1 MFVGCPCCATKFR
14 VDESRMRQAVMTF
27 CCSACRSLFRIA
39 RPDAVQASP
48 PSAAENDLPGV
59 LIAHESAAFCEA
71 VRAVLGVE
79 PWKITVCHDG
89 VSALDLLRNRD
100 MAVALLDVA
109 LPGRYGFEV
118 CEELR
123 SNPLTAGVKVLL
135 FASIYDKTRYKRLPR
150 TLYGADDYI
159 EKHHIPDLLV
169 GKVRALLSGGDA
181 PVVPGTGEDSLAT
194 ETPAPQ
200 VPAQELCEARALLKR
215 EEETATT
222 VFPAAPSQL
231 PEAHV
236 KARRLARII
245 ASDIALYNQEAVEE
259 GVRNGTFFTLLAD
272 DITEGRSLYRQR
284 VAEEI
289 RIATNYLE
297 DAFTDLI
304 AKVRKELN
312 L

>member
-1 MFVGCPCCATKFR
+1 MFIGCPHCATKFKIN
-14 VDESRMRQAVMTF
+14 ESRMRQTVMTV
-27 CCSACRSLFRIA
+27 CCSSCRSLFRVA
-39 RPDAVQASP
+39 RPEAVTSSQP
-48 PSAAENDLPGV
+48 FVGRDLPRI
-59 LIAHESAAFCEA
+59 LIAHESSAFCEA
-71 VRAVLGVE
+71 VRVVLGGE
-79 PWKITVCHDG
+79 PWEIVICHDG
-89 VSALDLLRNRD
+89 VLALELLRSRD
-100 MAVALLDVA
+100 VAVALIDVA
-109 LPGRYGFEV
+109 LPGRYGFEI

-123 SNPLTAGVKVLL
+123 TNSLTADVKVLL

-181 PVVPGTGEDSLAT
+181 AVAPVADSDGRASESLAL
-194 ETPAPQ
+194 Q
-200 VPAQELCEARALLKR
+200 MPAQELHEARALLKHV
-215 EEETATT
+215 EDTATT
-222 VFPAAPSQL
+222 VSPAAPAPA

-259 GVRNGTFFTLLAD
+259 GVRTGTFFTLLAD
-272 DITEGRSLYRQR
+272 DIAEGRSYYRQR
-284 VAEEI
+284 VSEEI
-289 RIATNYLE
+289 RTAANYLE

-304 AKVRKELN
+304 TRIRKELN

>member
-1 MFVGCPCCATKFR
+1 
-14 VDESRMRQAVMTF
+14 
-27 CCSACRSLFRIA
+27 
-39 RPDAVQASP
+39 
-48 PSAAENDLPGV
+48 V
-59 LIAHESAAFCEA
+59 LIAHESPAFCEA
-71 VRAVLGVE
+71 VRTVLSAE
-79 PWKITVCHDG
+79 PWEIAVCHDG
-89 VSALDLLRNRD
+89 VSALDLLRSRD
-100 MAVALLDVA
+100 MTVALLDVA

-123 SNPLTAGVKVLL
+123 SNPSTAGVKVLL

-169 GKVRALLSGGDA
+169 GKVRALLTGETASVA
-181 PVVPGTGEDSLAT
+181 PVPGEDGRTAPP
-194 ETPAPQ
+194 PAPQ
-200 VPAQELCEARALLKR
+200 MPALELDEARALFKR
-215 EEETATT
+215 AEETATT
-222 VFPAAPSQL
+222 VSPSVPQQL

-245 ASDIALYNQEAVEE
+245 ASDISLYNQEAVEE
-259 GVRNGTFFTLLAD
+259 GVRTGIFFTLLAE
-272 DITEGRSLYRQR
+272 DIAEGRSFYRQR

-289 RIATNYLE
+289 RNTTNYLE

-304 AKVRKELN
+304 AKVRKELD

>member
-1 MFVGCPCCATKFR
+1 MYVGCPRCTTKFR
-14 VDESRMRQAVMTF
+14 VDESRMRQAVMTV
-27 CCSACRSLFRIA
+27 CCSACRSLFRVA
-39 RPDAVQASP
+39 RPEAVR
-48 PSAAENDLPGV
+48 LPQPRVDRPRV
-59 LIAHESAAFCEA
+59 LIAHESPAFCEA
-71 VRAVLGVE
+71 VRTVLNAE
-79 PWKITVCHDG
+79 PWEIVVCHDG
-89 VSALDLLRNRD
+89 VSALDLLRSRD

-123 SNPLTAGVKVLL
+123 SNPVTAGVKVLL

-169 GKVRALLSGGDA
+169 GKVRALL
-181 PVVPGTGEDSLAT
+181 TGEDTSVTPVAGDDSGTSL
-194 ETPAPQ
+194 PP
-200 VPAQELCEARALLKR
+200 VPRIPAQELDEARALLKQV
-215 EEETATT
+215 EEAATT
-222 VFPAAPSQL
+222 VSLSAPAQL

-245 ASDIALYNQEAVEE
+245 ASDIALYNQEVVEE
-259 GVRNGTFFTLLAD
+259 GVRTGTFFTLLAN
-272 DITEGRSLYRQR
+272 DIAEGRSFYRQR

-289 RIATNYLE
+289 RSVTNYLE

-304 AKVRKELN
+304 AKVRKELD

>member
-1 MFVGCPCCATKFR
+1 
-14 VDESRMRQAVMTF
+14 
-27 CCSACRSLFRIA
+27 
-39 RPDAVQASP
+39 
-48 PSAAENDLPGV
+48 
-59 LIAHESAAFCEA
+59 
-71 VRAVLGVE
+71 
-79 PWKITVCHDG
+79 
-89 VSALDLLRNRD
+89 

-181 PVVPGTGEDSLAT
+181 SVAPDSGDNSRTISPSVP
-194 ETPAPQ
+194 PM
-200 VPAQELCEARALLKR
+200 PAQELLEARALFKQ

-222 VFPAAPSQL
+222 VNPTGPAPL

-245 ASDIALYNQEAVEE
+245 ASDIALYNQEAVEK
-259 GVRNGTFFTLLAD
+259 GVRTGTFFTLLAD
-272 DITEGRSLYRQR
+272 DIAEGRSFYRQR
-284 VAEEI
+284 VAAEI
-289 RIATNYLE
+289 RNATNYLE
-297 DAFTDLI
+297 DAFSDLI

>member
-1 MFVGCPCCATKFR
+1 MFIGCPHCATKFR
-14 VDESRMRQAVMTF
+14 INESRMRQTVMTVR
-27 CCSACRSLFRIA
+27 CSSCRSLFRVA
-39 RPDAVQASP
+39 RPEAVT
-48 PSAAENDLPGV
+48 SAQPFVGRDLPRV
-59 LIAHESAAFCEA
+59 LIAHESSAFCEA
-71 VRAVLGVE
+71 VRVVLGGE
-79 PWKITVCHDG
+79 PWEIVICHDG
-89 VSALDLLRNRD
+89 VQALELLRSRD
-100 MAVALLDVA
+100 VAVALLDVA

-123 SNPLTAGVKVLL
+123 SDSLTAGIKVLL

-169 GKVRALLSGGDA
+169 GKIRALLSGSDA
-181 PVVPGTGEDSLAT
+181 AVTPVADSDGRASESLA
-194 ETPAPQ
+194 PQ
-200 VPAQELCEARALLKR
+200 IPAQELHEARALLKHV
-215 EEETATT
+215 EDTATT
-222 VFPAAPSQL
+222 ISLAAPAPV

-259 GVRNGTFFTLLAD
+259 GVRTGTFFTLLAD
-272 DITEGRSLYRQR
+272 DISEGRSYYRQR

-289 RIATNYLE
+289 RTATNYLE

-304 AKVRKELN
+304 TKIRKELN

>member
-1 MFVGCPCCATKFR
+1 MFVGCPQCATKFR
-14 VDESRMRQAVMTF
+14 VDESRMRQAVMTV
-27 CCSACRSLFRIA
+27 CCSACRSLFKVA
-39 RPDAVQASP
+39 RPEAVP
-48 PSAAENDLPGV
+48 TCRPTAAGRNLPRV
-59 LIAHESAAFCEA
+59 LIAHESSAFCEA
-71 VRAVLGVE
+71 VRGVLVAE
-79 PWKITVCHDG
+79 PWEIAVCHDG
-89 VSALDLLRNRD
+89 VAALDLLRSRD

-135 FASIYDKTRYKRLPR
+135 FASIYDKTRYKRMPR

-159 EKHHIPDLLV
+159 EKHHIPDQLV
-169 GKVRALLSGGDA
+169 GKVRALLSGADA
-181 PVVPGTGEDSLAT
+181 TVTPVADDDNRTAVP
-194 ETPAPQ
+194 PAPQ
-200 VPAQELCEARALLKR
+200 MPAQELHEARALLRR

-222 VFPAAPSQL
+222 VPAAAPALL

-259 GVRNGTFFTLLAD
+259 GIRTGTFFTLLAH
-272 DITEGRSLYRQR
+272 DIAEGRSFYRQR
-284 VAEEI
+284 VVEEI
-289 RIATNYLE
+289 RNATNYLE

>member
-1 MFVGCPCCATKFR
+1 MFIGCPHCATKFKIN
-14 VDESRMRQAVMTF
+14 ESRMRQTVMTV
-27 CCSACRSLFRIA
+27 CCSSCRSLFRVA
-39 RPDAVQASP
+39 RPEAVTSSQLFVGR
-48 PSAAENDLPGV
+48 DLPRV
-59 LIAHESAAFCEA
+59 LIAHESSAFCEA
-71 VRAVLGVE
+71 VRVVLGGE
-79 PWKITVCHDG
+79 PWEIVICHDG
-89 VSALDLLRNRD
+89 VLALELLRSRD
-100 MAVALLDVA
+100 VAVALLDVA

-123 SNPLTAGVKVLL
+123 SNSLTAGVKVLL

-181 PVVPGTGEDSLAT
+181 AVAPVATNSDGRARESLA
-194 ETPAPQ
+194 PQ
-200 VPAQELCEARALLKR
+200 MPAQELHEARALLKHV
-215 EEETATT
+215 EDTATT
-222 VFPAAPSQL
+222 VSPAAPAPV

-259 GVRNGTFFTLLAD
+259 GVRTGTFFTLLAD
-272 DITEGRSLYRQR
+272 DIAEGRSYYRQR
-284 VAEEI
+284 VSEEI
-289 RIATNYLE
+289 RTVTNYLE

-304 AKVRKELN
+304 TRIRKELN